1 MRIPDA
7 LRNGLRA
14 VWESLVDWFGE
25 GVDGDQDMAFVY
37 TVFLMLATAFILV
50 VGAIAAAGILG
61 VAAVGLAAGGIWLLP
76 SRVRRG
82 LWVTLFVIFYLVF
95 KIGLL
100 VLIGFVLWTLLRG
113 GLGGPE
119 AR

>member
-25 GVDGDQDMAFVY
+25 GIDGDREMGFFF
-37 TVFLMLATAFILV
+37 TVLLMLATAFILV
-50 VGAIAAAGILG
+50 VGVVAATGILG
-61 VAAVGLAAGGIWLLP
+61 VAALGVLAGGIRLLP
-76 SRVRRG
+76 ARVREG
-82 LWVTLFVIFYLVF
+82 LWVALFVIFYLVF

-100 VLIGFVLWTLLRG
+100 VLMGFVLWTLLRG
-113 GLGGPE
+113 GFGGTE